1 MFSHRN
7 NRLELT
13 SSLTASSNKP
23 IKFME
28 KIDVTSDST
37 NAFDFNTAH
46 PKVTIILKN
55 AFL

>member
-46 PKVTIILKN
+46 PKVTII
-55 AFL
+55 